1 LRGIDALKIAMRG
14 EEKRR
19 PDRRAAGARPSYP
32 AEHVERTPAFD
43 YFNEV
48 LTELKTELR
57 LVPIPLTAAIIAIA
71 IPAAIRPYSMAVA
84 PDSFVRN
91 VKSMFF
97 MDSAS
102 HVTFQQEPASFGQ
115 APVLL
120 TKNS

>member
-1 LRGIDALKIAMRG
+1 
-14 EEKRR
+14 
-19 PDRRAAGARPSYP
+19 
-32 AEHVERTPAFD
+32 
-43 YFNEV
+43 V

-91 VKSMFF
+91 LKSMSF

-102 HVTFQQEPASFGQ
+102 HVTFQFEPVSFGQ
-115 APVLL
+115 EAVVLMKT
-120 TKNS
+120 TKVV

>member
-1 LRGIDALKIAMRG
+1 LPCEARRKEDRIAAQRAPGLLIRRNTWKDA
-14 EEKRR
+14 
-19 PDRRAAGARPSYP
+19 
-32 AEHVERTPAFD
+32 PAFD